1 MTEICLGDS
10 YSGSKEDMQ
19 IVLAPHIQNY
29 LAQTRRRHSCCSVLL
44 PVAFE
49 RAAQR
54 SWFDPKFDSP
64 VLEEQ
69 FKTSVYPQIRLRFR

>member
-1 MTEICLGDS
+1 MAELCL
-10 YSGSKEDMQ
+10 YEPYCVTKEDEQ
-19 IVLAPHIQNY
+19 IDIAPKIQNY
-29 LAQTRRRHSCCSVLL
+29 LSQSRRRHSCCSVML

-49 RAAQR
+49 RAAHR
-54 SWFDPKFDSP
+54 SWFDPKFDSN